1 MPKPAMIF
9 TMFSFKNNKDR
20 IFELS
25 HNESPQQIFD
35 MMKKH
40 HSTALTYLALM
51 IGMLA
56 LAFAS
61 CKKSPETIGN
71 NLISENNYIGVYH
84 TDTTE
89 IVCHSYFDSIA
100 TSNPASAL
108 LGATK
113 DPIFGATEAGFYTQF
128 RPSVAGQSFGNNP
141 VVDSLVLQ
149 LCISSYYGD
158 TTIMQ
163 TVHAYALT
171 DSLTVDSTYYSH
183 SSVATENIDLAN
195 SYHFSPRPKT
205 KVHII
210 GTDTVTQPIIRVPLS
225 QELGNFLVTLDT
237 TAYSRPDLFKQHFKG
252 LYLTCDPVS
261 MNGAISYI
269 NLTNNTYTLLQLYYH
284 DAATPEKP
292 MRYNFYVTSSD
303 AYFNHFDHD
312 YTQGSPEFVSQ
323 LFDGQEAL
331 GQSAIYLQTMG
342 GVRARVKFPNL
353 SHWTDSLE
361 GCHLVVNEAK
371 LILPASTI
379 LTDSIYKAPSNFIL
393 LGFNADNT
401 TYLLPDYYEGSGY
414 FSGTYSSSKQA
425 VMFRITEY
433 LQSMIMEK
441 KDNAG
446 LCLGINGA
454 AYNASR
460 LVINGP
466 DSNEMGKM
474 HLEVT
479 YSIVNE

>member
-1 MPKPAMIF
+1 
-9 TMFSFKNNKDR
+9 
-20 IFELS
+20 
-25 HNESPQQIFD
+25 

-51 IGMLA
+51 IGTLA

-71 NLISENNYIGVYH
+71 NLISDNNYIGIYH

-100 TSNPASAL
+100 TSNAASAL
-108 LGATK
+108 LGAMK
-113 DPIFGATEAGFYTQF
+113 DPVFGATEAGFYTQF

-141 VVDSLVLQ
+141 VMDSLVLQ
-149 LCISSYYGD
+149 LCISGYYGD
-158 TTIMQ
+158 TMVMQ
-163 TVHAYALT
+163 TVHAFALS
-171 DSLTVDSTYYSH
+171 DSLMLDSTYYSH
-183 SSVATENIDLAN
+183 STVATESIDLAN
-195 SYHFSPRPKT
+195 GHQFYPRPKT

-210 GTDTVTQPIIRVPLS
+210 GTDTVSQPIIRVPLS
-225 QELGNFLVTLDT
+225 QELGNYLMTLDT
-237 TAYSRPDLFKQHFKG
+237 AAYSRPDLFKQHFKG

-284 DAATPEKP
+284 NAATPDKP

-303 AYFNHFDHD
+303 AHFNHFDHD
-312 YTQGSPEFVSQ
+312 YTQGSSEFVNQ
-323 LFDGQEAL
+323 MIDGQEAL

-342 GVRARVKFPNL
+342 GIRARVKFPNL
-353 SHWTDSLE
+353 VHWADSLE

-371 LILPASTI
+371 LVLPASTMY
-379 LTDSIYKAPSNFIL
+379 TDSVYKAPTNFIL
-393 LGFNADNT
+393 LGFNDDNA
-401 TYLLPDYYEGSGY
+401 TYLLPDYYEGTGY
-414 FSGTYSSSKQA
+414 FGGTYSSSDQA
-425 VMFRITEY
+425 VTFRITEY
-433 LQSMIMEK
+433 LQSVIMEK
-441 KDNAG
+441 KDNNG

-454 AYNASR
+454 AYNATR

-466 DSNEMGKM
+466 ESNEMEKM
-474 HLEVT
+474 RLEVT

>member
-1 MPKPAMIF
+1 
-9 TMFSFKNNKDR
+9 
-20 IFELS
+20 
-25 HNESPQQIFD
+25 
-35 MMKKH
+35 MKTH
-40 HSTALTYLALM
+40 HTTALTYLALM
-51 IGMLA
+51 IGTLA

-71 NLISENNYIGVYH
+71 NLISDNNYIGVYH
-84 TDTTE
+84 TDTTK

-100 TSNPASAL
+100 TSHATSAL

-113 DPIFGATEAGFYTQF
+113 DPVFGQTEAGFYTQF

-141 VVDSLVLQ
+141 VMDSLVLQ
-149 LCISSYYGD
+149 LCISGYYGD
-158 TTIMQ
+158 TTLMQ
-163 TVHAYALT
+163 TVHAYVLS
-171 DSLTVDSTYYSH
+171 DSLMVDSTYYSY
-183 SSVATENIDLAN
+183 SSVATENIDHAN
-195 SYHFSPRPKT
+195 SHHFCPHPRT

-210 GTDTVTQPIIRVPLS
+210 GTDTVTQPVIRVPLS
-225 QELGNFLVTLDT
+225 QELGNYLMTLDT

-252 LYLTCDPVS
+252 LYLTCEPVS

-269 NLTNNTYTLLQLYYH
+269 NLTNNTYSLLQLYYH
-284 DAATPEKP
+284 DAATPDKP

-312 YTQGSPEFVSQ
+312 YSQGSPEFVSQ
-323 LFDGQEAL
+323 LIDEQEAL
-331 GQSAIYLQTMG
+331 GQSSIYLQTMG
-342 GVRARVKFPNL
+342 GVRAWVKFPNL
-353 SHWTDSLE
+353 NHWTDSLE

-371 LILPASTI
+371 LILPASSMM
-379 LTDSIYKAPSNFIL
+379 TDSVFKAPTNFIL
-393 LGFNADNT
+393 LGFKADST

-414 FSGTYSSSKQA
+414 FGGTYSASNQA
-425 VMFRITEY
+425 VTFRITEY
-433 LQSMIMEK
+433 LQSIIMEE
-441 KDNAG
+441 KDNIG

-466 DSNEMGKM
+466 DSNEIEKM
-474 HLEVT
+474 RLEVT

>member
-1 MPKPAMIF
+1 
-9 TMFSFKNNKDR
+9 
-20 IFELS
+20 
-25 HNESPQQIFD
+25 
-35 MMKKH
+35 MKTH
-40 HSTALTYLALM
+40 HTTALIYLALM
-51 IGMLA
+51 IGTLA

-71 NLISENNYIGVYH
+71 NLISDNNYIGVYF

-100 TSNPASAL
+100 TSHATSAL

-113 DPIFGATEAGFYTQF
+113 DPIFGQTEAGFYTQF

-141 VVDSLVLQ
+141 VMDSLVLQ
-149 LCISSYYGD
+149 LCISGYYGD
-158 TTIMQ
+158 TTLMQ
-163 TVHAYALT
+163 TVHAFALT
-171 DSLTVDSTYYSH
+171 DSLMVDSSYYSY
-183 SSVATENIDLAN
+183 STVVTENIDLAN
-195 SYHFSPRPKT
+195 SHHFSPHPRT

-225 QELGNFLVTLDT
+225 PELGNYLMTLDSS
-237 TAYSRPDLFKQHFKG
+237 AYSRPDLFKQHFKG
-252 LYLTCDPVS
+252 LYLTCSPVS

-269 NLTNNTYTLLQLYYH
+269 NLTNNTYTMLQLYYH
-284 DAATPEKP
+284 DAATPEKS

-323 LFDGQEAL
+323 LVEGQETL
-331 GQSAIYLQTMG
+331 GQSSIYLQTMG
-342 GVRARVKFPNL
+342 GVRAWVKFPNL
-353 SHWTDSLE
+353 SHWTDLLE

-371 LILPASTI
+371 LILPASTM
-379 LTDSIYKAPSNFIL
+379 LTDSVFKAPTNFIL
-393 LGFNADNT
+393 LGFKADST

-414 FSGTYSSSKQA
+414 FGGTYSTSKQA
-425 VMFRITEY
+425 VTFRVTEY
-433 LQSMIMEK
+433 LQSIIMEK
-441 KDNAG
+441 KDNVG

-466 DSNEMGKM
+466 ESNEMEKM
-474 HLEVT
+474 RLEVT